1 MEQPPP
7 RDEFRADGRLEI
19 VRSIMRGSAEGGA
32 TRQAMAAVASAC
44 YRLAEAPQVV
54 PDMSSEVADRV
65 AAVIPVVAEECDAMI
80 GQRVARLSGSAKQRR
95 NRALHDF
102 QQPFGG
108 KQTAVRFFERSCGG
122 AADQASGSPGKCAPH
137 HAHVEMQELAL
148 QDLAYRRS
156 ETREYNEDVNSVD
169 MGHGFTDHVE
179 DHCLRFELQVAAEIA
194 EVARLAEERF
204 VALAGRLESLG
215 AAGPQSRR
223 RVASQVEES
232 RHDFSIGSDDSE
244 NQDGAAGEDVDGA
257 TLRDELREVSG
268 ALEGR
273 IQQLEERLEDDYN
286 DLRGLMDGLMPKPGD
301 CQLSDVLRAVQDGSS
316 EQNALADAFMK
327 RLSAVETSTASM
339 DSQLR
344 AFEHGFQAV
353 DSQLR
358 EFEQGFQDMQ
368 KDVDDVVLRAASVTP
383 PPDSRIFADAKA
395 AKAALDKLT
404 QRLSAGEAHAAS
416 VQRRLSDLEPQ
427 VRAGERALHELRR
440 AVEQLCVADA
450 LFPRP
455 DREGGSESA

>member
-1 MEQPPP
+1 
-7 RDEFRADGRLEI
+7 
-19 VRSIMRGSAEGGA
+19 
-32 TRQAMAAVASAC
+32 MAAVASAC
-44 YRLAEAPQVV
+44 YRLAEAPQRV

-137 HAHVEMQELAL
+137 HAHIEMQELAL

-223 RVASQVEES
+223 RVASQVEEPS
-232 RHDFSIGSDDSE
+232 APESE
-244 NQDGAAGEDVDGA
+244 GAY
-257 TLRDELREVSG
+257 T
-268 ALEGR
+268 
-273 IQQLEERLEDDYN
+273 
-286 DLRGLMDGLMPKPGD
+286 
-301 CQLSDVLRAVQDGSS
+301 SS
-316 EQNALADAFMK
+316 EGGVSSSALPASEARRSADAATE
-327 RLSAVETSTASM
+327 RAPEPEGTDTSSEVGLSSSVSSASAARRAADAAIERDAAFELAVETLS
-339 DSQLR
+339 
-344 AFEHGFQAV
+344 
-353 DSQLR
+353 
-358 EFEQGFQDMQ
+358 
-368 KDVDDVVLRAASVTP
+368 
-383 PPDSRIFADAKA
+383 
-395 AKAALDKLT
+395 
-404 QRLSAGEAHAAS
+404 QRLNDMIPSFFEGVLNSIPTPSQA
-416 VQRRLSDLEPQ
+416 LI
-427 VRAGERALHELRR
+427 ERSLHG
-440 AVEQLCVADA
+440 
-450 LFPRP
+450 
-455 DREGGSESA
+455 RER